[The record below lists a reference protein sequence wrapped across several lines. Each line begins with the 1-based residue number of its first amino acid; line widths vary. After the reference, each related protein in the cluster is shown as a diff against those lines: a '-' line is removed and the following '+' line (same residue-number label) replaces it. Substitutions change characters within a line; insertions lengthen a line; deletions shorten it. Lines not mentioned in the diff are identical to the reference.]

1 MNDGAKILIFRETH
15 NSLPANSSFLGMM
28 TKHAVVS
35 LSINKQPFIMRKII
49 VTVAPVCHVGKEIP
63 AECKNPGNV
72 GSEQSLR
79 EVYEKLKM

>member
-1 MNDGAKILIFRETH
+1 MPLSD
-15 NSLPANSSFLGMM
+15 S
-28 TKHAVVS
+28 TKTIVS
-35 LSINKQPFIMRKII
+35 RYGDKTLLYESYYINKRPNIMRKII

>member
-1 MNDGAKILIFRETH
+1 
-15 NSLPANSSFLGMM
+15 
-28 TKHAVVS
+28 
-35 LSINKQPFIMRKII
+35 MRKII